1 MKLMPLTV
9 NFRDERGDITDL
21 IEAEEINAV
30 TLVTFCKGAIRGNH
44 VHKHTVQY
52 NYLLRGSIELVTQ
65 LADGQRQHRITLPR
79 RRRSRSVASLLV
91 IIFRCCRMPDC
102 MTTGQTT
109 FCCWPGTLPG
119 KSWPISAST
128 PRLAVK

>member
-9 NFRDERGDITDL
+9 NFRDERGAITDL

-65 LADGQRQHRITLPR
+65 IADGQRQSAVLGPGELAVVGEMEQHALRALED
-79 RRRSRSVASLLV
+79 SELLV
-91 IIFRCCRMPDC
+91 FTRGPR
-102 MTTGQTT
+102 G
-109 FCCWPGTLPG
+109 G
-119 KSWPISAST
+119 KEYESDTYRLDT
-128 PRLAVK
+128 PLIVEGEQ

>member
-9 NFRDERGDITDL
+9 NFRDERGVITDL

-65 LADGQRQHRITLPR
+65 IADGQRQSMVLGPGELAAVGEMEQHALRALED
-79 RRRSRSVASLLV
+79 SELLV
-91 IIFRCCRMPDC
+91 FTRGPR
-102 MTTGQTT
+102 G
-109 FCCWPGTLPG
+109 G
-119 KSWPISAST
+119 KEYETDTYRLDT
-128 PRLAVK
+128 PLIVEGEQ

>member
-1 MKLMPLTV
+1 MKLMQLTV
-9 NFRDERGDITDL
+9 NFRDERGAITDL

-65 LADGQRQHRITLPR
+65 IADGQRQSAVLGPGELAAVGEMEQHALRALED
-79 RRRSRSVASLLV
+79 SELLV
-91 IIFRCCRMPDC
+91 FTRGPR
-102 MTTGQTT
+102 G
-109 FCCWPGTLPG
+109 G
-119 KSWPISAST
+119 KEYESDTYRLDT
-128 PRLAVK
+128 PLIVEGEQ

>member
-65 LADGQRQHRITLPR
+65 LADGQRQSTVLGPGELAAVGEMEQHALRALED
-79 RRRSRSVASLLV
+79 SELLV
-91 IIFRCCRMPDC
+91 FTRGPR
-102 MTTGQTT
+102 G
-109 FCCWPGTLPG
+109 G
-119 KSWPISAST
+119 KEYETDTYRLDT
-128 PRLAVK
+128 PLIVEGE